1 MRRAINLAAI
11 LPAFILA
18 TPLVLAVSAPALAQS
33 ASTGRQQS
41 VAAKYQRE
49 QTRLEQLRARTDAG
63 AALELGRLLKAGLL
77 ISPSVVVRQSDL
89 PGAEEALRRAAK
101 DKGPT
106 GMAARLDLARL
117 LGSAGRSDKDIRE
130 GAQLLQQVAEQGDP
144 QVAVE
149 LAALYASGQGVP
161 HDLGKAAD
169 LYRQALMAKEP
180 DAAFGLARVE
190 AERGNKDAAES
201 FTAQGLLLLRL
212 RAGTSATAAGDL
224 ALRYARGEGMPR
236 DLDKAMELTRRALA
250 LGDTTVAVEFAK
262 SLMTDQGGPA
272 DPKLATRLLR
282 EAMMAGSL
290 GAARVMLENYA
301 EGGSLDIP
309 PAEARFLIDQMEASS
324 DIDGMFTAAA
334 LYEEGRGVPRD
345 PARANELY
353 QRVQR
358 ISRGDP
364 VALLKLGR
372 SLRDGRGRQA
382 GDIRRAYDFL
392 KAAADLGSVEGKLAA
407 AKLVLGNPE
416 TLAGEAERSRG
427 WLDEASRAG
436 NLDAAMLMGDSY
448 RKGIGVAPSDAT
460 AARYYDVAIEQHN
473 SAPAMERRAALLL
486 DSAKSRTE
494 GLKALALYQ
503 RAAEAGRP
511 HAMTEIGRFYV
522 MGRYVSADPGIAE
535 RWYLRAVELG
545 YVPAMLRLGEL
556 YENGPP
562 AIASPEKAKA
572 IYERAWSTGLPEAG
586 VRYARIL
593 KANGQLKDAIAIFEQ
608 AAIRGNAAAAMEL
621 AQTAYAPGGV
631 DKARV
636 PALVEQAA
644 RLSEGKSNDRLA
656 AAQIMMALPDPAI
669 AKRGIELIEEVDRMG
684 DGAATR
690 VLAEIYVAGK
700 LVPFD
705 AAKAEEW
712 ARRSAARGAVQPQLA
727 LAAEMLQGG
736 RMPKDVQKSV
746 AFLEDAHKR
755 MPTNVQAIVTLGRVY
770 QVGLPGVPQDVRR
783 AFLLF
788 QSAAELG
795 SVQGQVRT
803 ARAYSEG
810 SGTPRSPE
818 NAIIWYS
825 RAADQGSGEAMMELG
840 RFYAA
845 GEGVALDA
853 EQAFGFFYRA
863 AEDGSA
869 EAMVEVGKSML
880 VGYGTATN
888 VPGGVVWLEKA
899 ANTGNVTAMYDLFNF
914 FSLRDPSLRDGKKAV
929 AWLRKAIEGGSA
941 EAAFR
946 LALLYR
952 DGDMVPQS
960 EAEMKRWLARA
971 SDTGHAYSG
980 KLLAKLAKVN
990 SGLVAHQPEPNDTG
1004 DEEQ

>member
-1 MRRAINLAAI
+1 MKAAI
-11 LPAFILA
+11 RLTVSLTAL
-18 TPLVLAVSAPALAQS
+18 LLVSAPALAQS
-33 ASTGRQQS
+33 ASTGRQQQS
-41 VAAKYQRE
+41 TTGKFQRE
-49 QTRLEQLRARTDAG
+49 QARIEQLRARTDAAG
-63 AALELGRLLKAGLL
+63 ALELGRQLKAGLL

-89 PGAEEALRRAAK
+89 PGAEQALRRAAR
-101 DKGPT
+101 DNGAT
-106 GMAARLDLARL
+106 GMAAKLDLARL
-117 LGSAGRSDKDIRE
+117 LGSPGRSDKDMRE

-144 QVAVE
+144 QVSLE
-149 LAALYASGQGVP
+149 LAALYANGQGVP
-161 HDLGKAAD
+161 RDLDKAAN
-169 LYRQALMAKEP
+169 LYEQALMAREP

-190 AERGNKDAAES
+190 TERGNNEAAES
-201 FTAQGLLLLRL
+201 FTAQGVLLLRL
-212 RAGTSATAAGDL
+212 RAGTSAAAAGDL
-224 ALRYARGEGMPR
+224 ALRFARGEGMPR
-236 DLDKAMELTRRALA
+236 DLDRAMELTKRALA
-250 LGDTTVAVEFAK
+250 LGDTTVAVELAK
-262 SLMTDQGGPA
+262 NLMTDQGGAP
-272 DPKLATRLLR
+272 DPKLAAKLLR
-282 EAMMAGSL
+282 EAMMLGSL
-290 GAARVMLENYA
+290 GAARVMLQDFA
-301 EGGSLDIP
+301 DSGSLEVA
-309 PAEARFLIDQMEASS
+309 PAEATFLIEQMEATS
-324 DIDGMFTAAA
+324 DIDGMFIAAS

-345 PARANELY
+345 QVRANELY

-382 GDIRRAYDFL
+382 ADIRRAYEFF
-392 KAAADLGSVEGKLAA
+392 KAAADLKSVEAMLAA
-407 AKLVLGNPE
+407 AKLVLANPDV
-416 TLAGEAERSRG
+416 LASEVGRSRE

-436 NLDAAMLMGDSY
+436 NLEAAMQMGDSY
-448 RKGIGVAPSDAT
+448 RKGVGVAASDDT
-460 AARYYDVAIEQHN
+460 AARYYDLAIEQHN

-486 DSAKSRTE
+486 DSAKTRSE

-522 MGRYVSADPGIAE
+522 MGRYVQADPTIAE

-545 YVPAMLRLGEL
+545 HVPAMLRLGEL
-556 YENGPP
+556 YENGPGT
-562 AIASPEKAKA
+562 IASAEKARA
-572 IYERAWSTGLPEAG
+572 LYERAWSTGLAEAG

-593 KANGQLKDAIAIFEQ
+593 RAGGKLADSRAIFEQ
-608 AAIRGNAAAAMEL
+608 AAGRGSAVAAMEL
-621 AQTAYAPGGV
+621 AKSAYAPGGV

-636 PALVEQAA
+636 PGLIEQAA
-644 RLSEGKSNDRLA
+644 KLSEGKSNDRLA

-669 AKRGIELIEEVDRMG
+669 AKRGVELIEEVDRMG

-690 VLAEIYVAGK
+690 ILAEIYVAGK

-727 LAAEMLQGG
+727 LAVEMLQGG
-736 RMPKDVQKSV
+736 RVPKDARKSV
-746 AFLEDAHKR
+746 EFLEDAHKR

-770 QVGLPGVPQDVRR
+770 QVGLPEVPQDVRK

-803 ARAYSEG
+803 ARAHSEG

-818 NAIIWYS
+818 NAIVWYS

-863 AEDGSA
+863 AQDGSA

-880 VGYGTATN
+880 VGYGTASN

-914 FSLRDPSLRDGKKAV
+914 FSLRDPSVRDGKKAV
-929 AWLRKAIEGGSA
+929 SWLRKAIDGGSA

-960 EAEMKRWLARA
+960 DAEMKRWLGRA
-971 SDTGHAYSG
+971 AETGHAYSG
-980 KLLAKLAKVN
+980 KLLAKLTKAN
-990 SGLVAHQPEPNDTG
+990 SGIVAHQPEPNDTG

>member
-1 MRRAINLAAI
+1 MRIALGRALPLAA
-11 LPAFILA
+11 LLMLGAA
-18 TPLVLAVSAPALAQS
+18 APALAQS
-33 ASTGRQQS
+33 ASTGRQQQS
-41 VAAKYQRE
+41 TTAKYQRE
-49 QTRLEQLRARTDAG
+49 QARLEQLKARTDAA

-89 PGAEEALRRAAK
+89 PGAEQALRRAAK
-101 DKGPT
+101 DNGAT
-106 GMAARLDLARL
+106 GMAAKLDLARL
-117 LGSAGRSDKDIRE
+117 LGSPGRSDKDMRE

-161 HDLGKAAD
+161 RDLDKAAN
-169 LYRQALMAKEP
+169 LYEQALMAREP
-180 DAAFGLARVE
+180 DAAFGLAQVE
-190 AERGNKDAAES
+190 TERGNRDAAES
-201 FTAQGLLLLRL
+201 FTAQGVLLLRL
-212 RAGTSATAAGDL
+212 RAGTSAAAAGDL
-224 ALRYARGEGMPR
+224 ALRFARGEGMPR
-236 DLDKAMELTRRALA
+236 DLGQAMELTRRALA
-250 LGDTTVAVEFAK
+250 LGDTTVAVELAK
-262 SLMTDQGGPA
+262 NLMTDQGGPA
-272 DPKLATRLLR
+272 DPKLAGKLLR
-282 EAMMAGSL
+282 EAMMLGSL
-290 GAARVMLENYA
+290 GAARVMLQDFA
-301 EGGSLDIP
+301 DGGSLEVA
-309 PAEARFLIDQMEASS
+309 PAEATFLIEQMEATS
-324 DIDGMFTAAA
+324 DIDGMFIAAT
-334 LYEEGRGVPRD
+334 LYEEGRGMARN

-382 GDIRRAYDFL
+382 ADIRRAYEFL
-392 KAAADLGSVEGKLAA
+392 KAAAELKSVEAMLAA

-416 TLAGEAERSRG
+416 VLASEVGRSRE

-436 NLDAAMLMGDSY
+436 NLEAAMLMGDSY
-448 RKGIGVAPSDAT
+448 RKGVGVAPSDET
-460 AARYYDVAIEQHN
+460 AARYYDLAIEQHN

-486 DSAKSRTE
+486 DSAKTRSE

-522 MGRYVSADPGIAE
+522 MGRYVQADPAIAE
-535 RWYLRAVELG
+535 RWYMRAVELG
-545 YVPAMLRLGEL
+545 HVPAMLRLGEL
-556 YENGPP
+556 YENGPGT
-562 AIASPEKAKA
+562 IASAEKAKA
-572 IYERAWSTGLPEAG
+572 LYERAWSTGLAEAG

-593 KANGQLKDAIAIFEQ
+593 RAGGQLADALSIFEQ
-608 AAIRGNAAAAMEL
+608 AASRGSAVAAMEL
-621 AQTAYAPGGV
+621 AKSAYAPGGV

-636 PALVEQAA
+636 PDLVEQAA
-644 RLSEGKSNDRLA
+644 KLSEGKSNDRLA
-656 AAQIMMALPDPAI
+656 AAQIMMALPDPDI
-669 AKRGIELIEEVDRMG
+669 AKRGVELIEEVDRMG

-690 VLAEIYVAGK
+690 ILAEIYVAGK

-736 RMPKDVQKSV
+736 RVPKNARKSV
-746 AFLEDAHKR
+746 EFLEDAHKR

-770 QVGLPGVPQDVRR
+770 QVGLPPEVPQDVRR
-783 AFLLF
+783 SFLLF

-818 NAIIWYS
+818 NAIVWYS

-863 AEDGSA
+863 AQDGSA

-880 VGYGTATN
+880 VGYGTASN

-914 FSLRDPSLRDGKKAV
+914 FSLRDPSVRDGKKAV
-929 AWLRKAIEGGSA
+929 SWLRKAIEGGSA

-960 EAEMKRWLARA
+960 DAEMKRWLGRA
-971 SDTGHAYSG
+971 SQTGHAYSG
-980 KLLAKLAKVN
+980 KLLAKLTKAN
-990 SGLVAHQPEPNDTG
+990 SGVVAHQPEPNDTG